1 VEITFTHTG
10 GGKDWVHVLRD
21 DGTPL
26 RWPWPSYG
34 TELPHDL
41 LHYVVETRLDIRHGF
56 WGLVADG
63 VDFGWLSRVADQI
76 HAGAEPDLRSGVDL
90 SDLIGVECVLQALT
104 SQTDAEC
111 LRRVRRCSKR
121 HDVPVPPGLTE
132 ATLGQLR
139 AEVHGLE
146 ARWQPL
152 AAGRSLVLPYTR

>member
-34 TELPHDL
+34 TGLPHDL
-41 LHYVVETRLDIRHGF
+41 LHYVVETRLNIRHGF

-63 VDFGWLSRVADQI
+63 VDFGYLSRVADQI
-76 HAGAEPDLRSGVDL
+76 HAGAEPDRRPGVDL
-90 SDLIGVECVLQALT
+90 SDLVRVECVLQALQGG
-104 SQTDAEC
+104 SDAEC
-111 LRRVRRCSKR
+111 LRRVRECCTR
-121 HDVPVPPGLTE
+121 HAVAVPPGLTE
-132 ATLGQLR
+132 VALRRLR
-139 AEVHGLE
+139 AEVGDLA